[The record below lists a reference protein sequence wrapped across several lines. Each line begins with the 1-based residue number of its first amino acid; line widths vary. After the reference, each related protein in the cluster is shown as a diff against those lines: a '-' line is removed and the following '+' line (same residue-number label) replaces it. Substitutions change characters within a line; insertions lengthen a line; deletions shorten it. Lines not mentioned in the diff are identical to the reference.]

1 MDKAALSSLIAFN
14 FWANNRILATCERIS
29 ADDFVRTVTPNPG
42 WRSLREIL
50 VHVLDTEYG
59 WRSVLQS
66 QDATTILDAADFAD
80 VAALTAHWQTEQ
92 AAWFAYDARLRQEDL
107 DAPYDVNAENGL
119 TVWQRIAHVVMHGI
133 QHRSEAAAILT
144 GYGQSPGE
152 LDFDVFLQEKPGTT
166 IDGITGS
173 VVHDLNA
180 E

>member
-1 MDKAALSSLIAFN
+1 MDKAALSSLIAYN

-29 ADDFVRTVTPNPG
+29 ADEFVRSVTPNPG
-42 WRSLREIL
+42 WHSLREIL

-59 WRSVLQS
+59 WRCVLQS

-80 VAALTAHWQTEQ
+80 VAALKAHWQTEQ
-92 AAWFAYDARLRQEDL
+92 AAWFAYDAALRQEDL
-107 DAPYDVNAENGL
+107 DAYYADNGL

-144 GYGQSPGE
+144 GYGHSPGE
-152 LDFDVFLQEKPGTT
+152 LDFDVFLQENPGTA
-166 IDGITGS
+166 IDGISAS
-173 VVHDLNA
+173 VVHDLDA